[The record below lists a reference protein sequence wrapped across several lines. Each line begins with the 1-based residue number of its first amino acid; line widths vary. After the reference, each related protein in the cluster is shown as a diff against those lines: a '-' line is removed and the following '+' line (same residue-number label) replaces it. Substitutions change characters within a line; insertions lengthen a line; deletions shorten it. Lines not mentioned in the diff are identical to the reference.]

1 AKRALLVG
9 DPLQLEPVIILDEKI
24 QTTMANFAHIAKKW
38 VPGFNSAQELADR
51 VGRLGT
57 DVDDTWVGVP
67 LRVHRRCDALMFQIS
82 NAMAYDNM
90 MVFGTPKRTELT
102 LPASQW
108 FHVDSSY
115 SKGNWVEEEGHILET
130 LLTSLEKADVD
141 MKDVFLISPF
151 TDVIYNTR
159 GLKKRYGIKSGTI
172 HSVQGKENQIVI
184 LVLGGRPQ
192 VLGARLWATR
202 RPNLL
207 NVAVTRAKRRLYV
220 IGNKRLWSQ
229 LPNAR
234 VIARVLGQSDGK

>member
-1 AKRALLVG
+1 MIG
-9 DPLQLEPVIILDEKI
+9 YFIDIE
-24 QTTMANFAHIAKKW
+24 KKW
-38 VPGFNSAQELADR
+38 IPAFNSAQELADR
-51 VGRLGT
+51 VNRLGT
-57 DVDDTWVGVP
+57 DVNDTWVGVP
-67 LRVHRRCDALMFQIS
+67 LRVHRRCDALMFNIS
-82 NAMAYDNM
+82 NTMAYDDM

-102 LPASQW
+102 LPVSQW

-115 SKGNWVEEEGHILET
+115 SKGNWIEEEGHILES
-130 LLTSLEKADVD
+130 LLESLTKADVD

-159 GLKKRYGIKSGTI
+159 TLKNKYGIKSGTI
-172 HSVQGKENQIVI
+172 HAVQGKENQVVI

-234 VIARVLGQSDGK
+234 VIAKVLGQSDTTQKS